1 MKIVFLLRHALYL
14 RNFEGAVRDLA
25 DRGHE
30 LLFVFSPLV
39 RRVDTTLLTQLK
51 QDYPNITEHPIA
63 PRVGWWWPASDGLR
77 VMRDYLRYLEP
88 EFAEAPALV
97 ERGGA
102 RLPAPARWI
111 FKHVPGMKSAPVRRV
126 LNGALRV
133 IERAVPPDAGI
144 VAELKTLA
152 PNLLLVTPMI
162 DFTYGQTEYVKAA
175 RSLGIPTILAVASWD
190 NLTNKGLIHVCPDR
204 VLVWNT
210 IQEGEAVQLHG
221 VPRERVLKTGAQLY
235 DHWFT
240 MSPSLDRAAFCSRV
254 GNLDP
259 GKTIILYLCS
269 SSFICRDEVTFVKE
283 WLSELRASADPKI
296 RDANVIVRPHPAHG
310 EQWRGASL
318 SSLGH
323 VVVWPPEGE
332 APINESRK
340 RDYFD
345 SLYHAGVVVGINTS
359 GFIEAGI
366 VGRRTLTVAT
376 HFRTTQEGTLH
387 FHYLTEGG
395 LLETAATF
403 SEHLAQLSR
412 ALANP
417 SETQREVRAFI
428 ADFVRP
434 CGLDKPATPVF
445 VEAVESGRAL
455 TKHPWQAPFYALLLR
470 SFLLP
475 AVAPLRKAVLE
486 AINFGMYRGI
496 ERTKMPRLLEPIGR
510 SPHHS
515 HKMAQGLCAEA
526 YRSLERMARSNR
538 PIIVGPWLAEVGY
551 EILYWIPM
559 LRWAQ
564 EAYGLDPKRLVV
576 ISRGG
581 VESWYHDIA
590 ERYLDLFD
598 FFEPAEF
605 MSFNAE
611 RQQAS
616 GMQKQKRMS
625 EAENRLL
632 REVQKKLKLGDYD
645 LLHPRLMFSGILHL
659 QWSGRTSFDHLRHHT
674 RYEPLPLPQRGEI
687 EMRLP
692 DDYYAVRFYARESFT
707 DSSSNRQFVRNLI
720 EKLLGRSDVVLLD
733 TGFCIDD
740 HDEIAWMEAAT
751 NGYGYNNRLI
761 KAADWMTPRNNLE
774 VQSRIIAR
782 SRCFAGTYGG
792 LSYVAPFYGKPS
804 IALHQQRG
812 DVMDSHVSTALAVFN
827 AFNVPFM
834 LLTPD
839 EGDLLKAML

>member
-1 MKIVFLLRHALYL
+1 
-14 RNFEGAVRDLA
+14 
-25 DRGHE
+25 
-30 LLFVFSPLV
+30 
-39 RRVDTTLLTQLK
+39 
-51 QDYPNITEHPIA
+51 
-63 PRVGWWWPASDGLR
+63 
-77 VMRDYLRYLEP
+77 
-88 EFAEAPALV
+88 
-97 ERGGA
+97 
-102 RLPAPARWI
+102 
-111 FKHVPGMKSAPVRRV
+111 
-126 LNGALRV
+126 
-133 IERAVPPDAGI
+133 
-144 VAELKTLA
+144 
-152 PNLLLVTPMI
+152 
-162 DFTYGQTEYVKAA
+162 
-175 RSLGIPTILAVASWD
+175 
-190 NLTNKGLIHVCPDR
+190 
-204 VLVWNT
+204 
-210 IQEGEAVQLHG
+210 
-221 VPRERVLKTGAQLY
+221 
-235 DHWFT
+235 
-240 MSPSLDRAAFCSRV
+240 
-254 GNLDP
+254 
-259 GKTIILYLCS
+259 
-269 SSFICRDEVTFVKE
+269 
-283 WLSELRASADPKI
+283 
-296 RDANVIVRPHPAHG
+296 
-310 EQWRGASL
+310 
-318 SSLGH
+318 
-323 VVVWPPEGE
+323 
-332 APINESRK
+332 
-340 RDYFD
+340 
-345 SLYHAGVVVGINTS
+345 
-359 GFIEAGI
+359 
-366 VGRRTLTVAT
+366 
-376 HFRTTQEGTLH
+376 
-387 FHYLTEGG
+387 
-395 LLETAATF
+395 
-403 SEHLAQLSR
+403 
-412 ALANP
+412 
-417 SETQREVRAFI
+417 
-428 ADFVRP
+428 
-434 CGLDKPATPVF
+434 
-445 VEAVESGRAL
+445 
-455 TKHPWQAPFYALLLR
+455 
-470 SFLLP
+470 
-475 AVAPLRKAVLE
+475 
-486 AINFGMYRGI
+486 
-496 ERTKMPRLLEPIGR
+496 
-510 SPHHS
+510 
-515 HKMAQGLCAEA
+515 
-526 YRSLERMARSNR
+526 
-538 PIIVGPWLAEVGY
+538 
-551 EILYWIPM
+551 M